1 MDGSLSPKPLLT
13 DAGLLNGSTRSSVQE
28 IVQLTALTVLAL
40 SVVPAVVTHTSVHP
54 LAGSKHGWVE
64 VAGF

>member
-1 MDGSLSPKPLLT
+1 MDGNLSPKPLLT
-13 DAGLLNGSTRSSVQE
+13 DACLLNGSTRSSVQE

-40 SVVPAVVTHTSVHP
+40 SVVPAVVTHTSVCP